1 MKINE
6 VLVMAIKTTIESI
19 ELNGGEN
26 LIKQDEV
33 IIRKALSTT
42 EFVYNDF
49 TWVTKENNLSIID
62 WITYEINTVFSA
74 SVLTPFVEKQL
85 ELQVDGK
92 NDTFVRN
99 LSNDKLLDIFSDLRY
114 AKGTGEV
121 SIYYRMLS
129 KNGFTVYDA
138 SIQIERICHTVKTE
152 MGFRME

>member
-1 MKINE
+1 
-6 VLVMAIKTTIESI
+6 VLAMAIESKLESI
-19 ELNGGEN
+19 EHKGGDE
-26 LIKQDEV
+26 LIKEDKMT
-33 IIRKALSTT
+33 IRKALSTT

-62 WITYEINTVFSA
+62 WITYEINTVFCA
-74 SVLTPFVEKQL
+74 SVLSPFVEKQL

-92 NDTFVRN
+92 NDAFVRN

-121 SIYYRMLS
+121 SIYYRMLT

-138 SIQIERICHTVKTE
+138 SIQIERICHTVKIE
-152 MGFRME
+152 IEFRME

>member
-1 MKINE
+1 
-6 VLVMAIKTTIESI
+6 MAIKCKLESI
-19 ELNGGEN
+19 EHKGGDD
-26 LIKQDEV
+26 LIKEDKMA
-33 IIRKALSTT
+33 IRKALSTT
-42 EFVYNDF
+42 EFVYDDF
-49 TWVTKENNLSIID
+49 IWVTKENNLSIID

-74 SVLTPFVEKQL
+74 SVLSPFVEKQL
-85 ELQVDGK
+85 ELEVDGK

-121 SIYYRMLS
+121 SIYYRMLT

-152 MGFRME
+152 MEYRME

>member
-1 MKINE
+1 MT
-6 VLVMAIKTTIESI
+6 IKTTIESI

-26 LIKQDEV
+26 IIKRDQA
-33 IIRKALSTT
+33 IIRQALATT
-42 EFVYNDF
+42 EFEYDDF
-49 TWVTKENNLSIID
+49 IWVTKDNNLSIID
-62 WITYEINTVFSA
+62 WLTYEVDTALSA
-74 SVLTPFVEKQL
+74 SVLVPFVEQQL
-85 ELQVDGK
+85 QLKVDGK

-121 SIYYRMLS
+121 SIYHRMLT

-152 MGFRME
+152 IEFRME